1 MSNSLPDLLRALP
14 DEALGALLR
23 LRSDLLTPVPADLT
37 TLAARLQSKASVAR
51 ALDGMDLF
59 TLEILD
65 ALRLARDPVD
75 NLSSLAAVLRMTSEP
90 AGAVSAFEVREAVNR
105 LRARFLVYGP
115 EEELT
120 VVPTVDEVC
129 SPYPAGLGRAA
140 AELDESAGLE
150 GSVSALVNDPARL
163 RRTLLAAS
171 PQARAVLD
179 RLAAG
184 PPVGTTA
191 QRTEPVTWLLE
202 RHLLVEV
209 AEGAVELPREVG
221 LLLRRDAGPLG
232 TLHPKPP
239 VVKPAGAAT
248 SSGSDV
254 AATTGSI
261 QRSAASIG
269 DRASNGARPSAAIAV
284 DRAGAG
290 QAMSA
295 VRHTEDLMEALAD
308 EPAPMLRAGGMG
320 VLPLRRLA
328 RAAGIAEPL
337 AALLLEVSYA
347 AGLLGELESNGD
359 AVYLPAAG
367 YDEWHTAPLAQRWAL
382 LAASWLA
389 MPRQV
394 SLVGRRDEKDRPL
407 SVLAPQLER
416 IGLPPA
422 RRAALRALADLPPG
436 VGADPDTVLEV
447 LRWHMPRRVRGR
459 DESYRDALS
468 EAADLGLIGAAALT
482 SYGRALLRQP
492 TGPVPD
498 IDPLGRRPDAAF
510 APEETPAVRI
520 LADLL
525 PPPVDYLLL
534 QADLTAVVPGPPAT
548 ELAAELNLVA
558 EHESGGG
565 ASVYR
570 VNAASVRRALDA
582 GYSGGDLHALF
593 ARRSRTPVPQAL
605 SYLID
610 DVARTHGGLRAGGAG
625 AYLRSE
631 DEGLITAALA
641 DRRLSALMLRRLAPT
656 VLVTPFPTARLLTSL
671 REAGYTPVPEDATG
685 ATVLSKPKVR
695 RALYREPVS
704 SQPDP
709 LEAPGLTT
717 PRLLGIVE
725 EIRRGDR
732 LARSARRAPA
742 EVRAAAGQP
751 MSSLTAVQAHSQ
763 ALAVLQQAVRDKITV
778 WVGYV
783 DAHGAAASRMVRP
796 VSIGGGYLRAEDD
809 RTQMLHTFALHRIT
823 AAAPAD

>member
-23 LRSDLLTPVPADLT
+23 LRPDLLTPVPTDLT

-51 ALDGMDLF
+51 ALDGMDRF

-75 NLSSLAAVLRMTSEP
+75 NLSALSAVLRMAGEQASGPVTS
-90 AGAVSAFEVREAVNR
+90 ADVREAVNR

-129 SPYPAGLGRAA
+129 SPYPAGLGRTA

-150 GSVSALVNDPARL
+150 GAVSALVGDPARL

-179 RLAAG
+179 RLAGG

-191 QRTEPVTWLLE
+191 QPTEPVAWLLE

-232 TLHPKPP
+232 PLHPRPP
-239 VVKPAGAAT
+239 AVKPAGTAT
-248 SSGSDV
+248 SATVSV
-254 AATTGSI
+254 AV
-261 QRSAASIG
+261 
-269 DRASNGARPSAAIAV
+269 AV

-295 VRHTEDLMEALAD
+295 VRHTEDLLEALAD
-308 EPAPMLRAGGMG
+308 DPAPMLRAGGLG

-328 RAAGIAEPL
+328 KSAGIPEST
-337 AALLLEVSYA
+337 AALLLEVSHA
-347 AGLLGELESNGD
+347 AGLLGELESAGD

-367 YDEWHTAPLAQRWAL
+367 YDEWCTAPLAQRWAL
-382 LAASWLA
+382 LASSWLA

-394 SLVGRRDEKDRPL
+394 GLVGRRDDKDRPL
-407 SVLAPQLER
+407 GVLAPQLER
-416 IGLPPA
+416 IGAPAA
-422 RRAALRALADLPPG
+422 RRAALQVLADLPPG
-436 VGADPDTVLEV
+436 TGTDADTVLELV
-447 LRWHMPRRVRGR
+447 RWHAPRRLRNR
-459 DESYRDALS
+459 EEPYREALT
-468 EAADLGLIGAAALT
+468 EAADLGLIGASAVT
-482 SYGRALLRQP
+482 SYARALLRQP
-492 TGPVPD
+492 VDPVAEA
-498 IDPLGRRPDAAF
+498 DPLGRRPDAEF
-510 APEETPAVRI
+510 APQETPAVRI

-534 QADLTAVVPGPPAT
+534 QADLTAVVPGPPEPA
-548 ELAAELNLVA
+548 LAAELNLLAV
-558 EHESGGG
+558 HESGGG
-565 ASVYR
+565 ANVYR
-570 VNAASVRRALDA
+570 VTPASIRRALDA
-582 GYSGGDLHALF
+582 GYIGGDLHALF
-593 ARRSRTPVPQAL
+593 QRRSRTPVPQTL
-605 SYLID
+605 TYMID
-610 DVARTHGGLRAGGAG
+610 DVARTHGGLRAGTAG

-631 DEGLITAALA
+631 DEGVLATVLA
-641 DRRLSALMLRRLAPT
+641 DRRLSALLLRRLAPT
-656 VLVTPFPTARLLTSL
+656 VLVTPSPTARLLTML
-671 REAGYTPVPEDATG
+671 REAGYAPVPEDSTG
-685 ATVLSKPKVR
+685 TTVLTKPKVR
-695 RALYREPVS
+695 RALYREPITG
-704 SQPDP
+704 QPDP
-709 LEAPGLTT
+709 LDAPGLTT

-725 EIRRGDR
+725 EIRRGDK
-732 LARSARRAPA
+732 LARSVRQPPA